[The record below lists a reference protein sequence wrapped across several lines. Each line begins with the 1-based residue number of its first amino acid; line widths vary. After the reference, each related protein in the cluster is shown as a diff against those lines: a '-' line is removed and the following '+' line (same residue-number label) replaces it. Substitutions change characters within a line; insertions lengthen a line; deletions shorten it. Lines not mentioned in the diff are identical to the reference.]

1 MINLYLIEKA
11 FILFILYSF
20 IGWIIET
27 TLTLIESKKFVN
39 RGFLMGPICP
49 VYGVGAIIITGV
61 LYRYSNDFLVI
72 FGLSV
77 LMCGCLEYFTS
88 YLMEKIFHARWWDY
102 SNFKYNINGRICLDT
117 LILFGL
123 AGILIF
129 KLTNPLFDYLIFNNI
144 SNDVLNIICIVFGII
159 LTLDIVF
166 SFIIINKIKDIS
178 TIAQKENKDNTEDI
192 SKKVREIIM
201 EKSMPYRR
209 VLEAF
214 PHVFAD
220 KVKEGK
226 QKIVNTATKAKEKTI
241 ENINNVK
248 DNLNNAKER
257 TKENFNNARERTKE
271 NFNNA
276 KEKTIENINN
286 AKERTKK
293 TIKYAKLKT
302 LRNLKIYKEKDND
315 DKEQ

>member
-102 SNFKYNINGRICLDT
+102 SNFKYNINGRICLNT

-226 QKIVNTATKAKEKTI
+226 QKIVDTATK
-241 ENINNVK
+241 
-248 DNLNNAKER
+248 
-257 TKENFNNARERTKE
+257 
-271 NFNNA
+271 A